1 MSTCYHG
8 GSRAYHGKWRPGQRS
23 CSTTSGI
30 GLAASDVALTV
41 GMAICAHT
49 EASQGTRRWV
59 GLVQLLAAVSMVF
72 GGVGRMLEAVGVGRV
87 VSHFLVV
94 SHLASAAALA
104 FLVLATVRRMKLNGE
119 RRTTSNVDLEQL
131 PPGPLAIN

>member
-1 MSTCYHG
+1 MAVTIFVSWCTYVGLTLH
-8 GSRAYHGKWRPGQRS
+8 AARP
-23 CSTTSGI
+23 SGI

-41 GMAICAHT
+41 GMAICGHT
-49 EASQGTRRWV
+49 EADQGTRRYV

-72 GGVGRMLEAVGVGRV
+72 GGAGRLLEAAGVVPV
-87 VSHFLVV
+87 VSNLLVV
-94 SHLASAAALA
+94 SHLASCGALA

-131 PPGPLAIN
+131 PPGPFAIN

>member
-1 MSTCYHG
+1 
-8 GSRAYHGKWRPGQRS
+8 
-23 CSTTSGI
+23 
-30 GLAASDVALTV
+30 
-41 GMAICAHT
+41 
-49 EASQGTRRWV
+49 
-59 GLVQLLAAVSMVF
+59 
-72 GGVGRMLEAVGVGRV
+72 